1 MADGAWTSGI
11 HSWGLIMFLDG
22 RLKKVGWT
30 GRRTMRSRSYVCMSV
45 CLYLCL
51 PLSPTRFV
59 RRFNGRALI
68 KRGTS
73 LFRIKCQR
81 MPLDAASEGK
91 EDRSSTLFTY
101 RERERGGG
109 GDTKEER
116 GICAGRSNVSR
127 HNKHVAAIVR
137 AQGGY
142 RSGQYADTRE
152 KGGGEVPPSLME

>member
-1 MADGAWTSGI
+1 MRPAREKRIA
-11 HSWGLIMFLDG
+11 L
-22 RLKKVGWT
+22 RL
-30 GRRTMRSRSYVCMSV
+30 S
-45 CLYLCL
+45 L
-51 PLSPTRFV
+51 P
-59 RRFNGRALI
+59 I
-68 KRGTS
+68 
-73 LFRIKCQR
+73 
-81 MPLDAASEGK
+81 E
-91 EDRSSTLFTY
+91 
-101 RERERGGG
+101 RERERG